1 MRQKKINFKKYA
13 GAHEEKE
20 LTGKDGTVIVARDH
34 ISYEDKIQ
42 MARDVIE
49 NCVMIHDNSCCY
61 ENHMI
66 YAEKIKAMVKYYT
79 NVVVDEATAE
89 EVCDFMINN
98 GLIGQLR
105 EFIHDDYYEA
115 EDVYV
120 TMLNMVLETYDDD
133 MSLRK
138 AIKTSFGFLF
148 NGEDI
153 TESMA
158 KAELTKDTL
167 FKALDAINQ
176 KEQEASENMD
186 NGKLKVGS
194 NILNFARKE

>member
-20 LTGKDGTVIVARDH
+20 LTGKDGTVIVVRDH

-49 NCVMIHDNSCCY
+49 NCVMIHDDSCCY
-61 ENHMI
+61 ESHMI

-186 NGKLKVGS
+186 NGKLKVGN

>member
-1 MRQKKINFKKYA
+1 MLFRSDQSN
-13 GAHEEKE
+13 GE
-20 LTGKDGTVIVARDH
+20 V
-34 ISYEDKIQ
+34 
-42 MARDVIE
+42 
-49 NCVMIHDNSCCY
+49 
-61 ENHMI
+61 
-66 YAEKIKAMVKYYT
+66 YT
-79 NVVVDEATAE
+79 NVIVDEATAE